1 MIEILSPE
9 SDIRGRCVRALR
21 KACGIHRLLPNSHKI
36 KSTLTKGPRAVAPGG
51 FSDVWKAENENGEV
65 FAIKAFRVYEKG
77 FEQVQ
82 KVRKTGPVPST
93 PPETS

>member
-21 KACGIHRLLPNSHKI
+21 KACGMYRLLPDSHEV
-36 KSTLTKGPRAVAPGG
+36 KSALKNGPRAVAPGG

-65 FAIKAFRVYEKG
+65 FAVKVFRVYEKG
-77 FEQVQ
+77 LELVQ
-82 KVRKTGPVPST
+82 KVRKTAPFAAT
-93 PPETS
+93 H